1 MYLSDVRPS
10 ARLSVCL
17 SVPVWVH
24 SSKPAAAG
32 LLLL

>member
-1 MYLSDVRPS
+1 MYLSNVRPS

-17 SVPVWVH
+17 SVPVTVH
-24 SSKPAAAG
+24 SSNPAAAG